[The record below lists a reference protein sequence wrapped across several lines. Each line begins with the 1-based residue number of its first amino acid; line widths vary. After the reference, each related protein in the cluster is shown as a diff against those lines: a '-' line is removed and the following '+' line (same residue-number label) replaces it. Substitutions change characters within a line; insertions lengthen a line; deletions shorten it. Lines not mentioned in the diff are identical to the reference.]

1 MGALKGEPHA
11 RELASFSETDSAVLS
26 RHPMPLPCGPVRAT
40 NRISSG
46 SSGIDRCWSVW
57 ASTRDSRAH
66 PLHRPTTRARAARA
80 SWTRC
85 VRSRLSTY
93 SALTPCLSIPRKP
106 TAETNDKC
114 VFVFWLQIVI
124 GTPGKLK
131 NWMSSKPLT
140 LDPKHIKVLV
150 FDEAD
155 QMFDSEGFLMDSTRM
170 VKKIT
175 EVSKQCQILLFSA
188 TFSDTVRAFA
198 VKHVRRANQVR
209 VHQFE

>member
-1 MGALKGEPHA
+1 
-11 RELASFSETDSAVLS
+11 
-26 RHPMPLPCGPVRAT
+26 
-40 NRISSG
+40 
-46 SSGIDRCWSVW
+46 
-57 ASTRDSRAH
+57 
-66 PLHRPTTRARAARA
+66 
-80 SWTRC
+80 
-85 VRSRLSTY
+85 
-93 SALTPCLSIPRKP
+93 
-106 TAETNDKC
+106 
-114 VFVFWLQIVI
+114 VI

-131 NWMSSKPLT
+131 NWMSSKPTT

-209 VHQFE
+209 PLVGISRRSCSCLHAHTHTRAQSSGLCCS